1 MVKYHPDSRFLTDF
15 ASGAL
20 PMSEA
25 MCVAAHLHYC
35 GKCRSRVQQ
44 LTDVGS
50 HIFAGIDAGN
60 IVGTETGDSVGKAA
74 GFDDLMQR
82 IERESASEPVAEV
95 VAGNLSAETA
105 EPRVDKLRLG
115 AAAMP
120 SVLRKLASNG
130 FSGLNWVQLGKS
142 LRIAPVDIGD
152 GTRRETAI
160 YDIKAGGRMPE
171 HRHRGEEITVL
182 LKGSFS
188 DLEGKYNEGD
198 FVVRNAGECHQP
210 TATEDTDCICLVSLE
225 RPVRAESFWYR
236 LLEPLVNYRLSRTI
250 N

>member
-1 MVKYHPDSRFLTDF
+1 MVTYHPDSRFLTDF

-35 GKCRSRVQQ
+35 GKCRARVQQ

-50 HIFAGIDAGN
+50 HIFAGIDPEA
-60 IVGTETGDSVGKAA
+60 VESAGKAA
-74 GFDDLMQR
+74 DFDDLMQR
-82 IERESASEPVAEV
+82 LESEGGVEAEPVARSEEPARPV
-95 VAGNLSAETA
+95 VDN
-105 EPRVDKLRLG
+105 LRLG
-115 AAAMP
+115 TAALP

-130 FSGLNWVQLGKS
+130 LSQLNWVQLGKS

-152 GTRRETAI
+152 GARRETAI

-188 DLEGKYNEGD
+188 DMEGKYSEGD

-225 RPVRAESFWYR
+225 RPVRAKSFWYR
-236 LLEPLVNYRLSRTI
+236 LLEPLVQYRLSRTV